1 MRWQLAL
8 LCALATATPASAV
21 TMSFDFG
28 NNARLTNLSGWNDV
42 FHASGS
48 PTDTLFVVVDENGNA
63 VPGVTLVETDPFYI
77 VGQPSQGGSES
88 PSGAA
93 AGFPVDATD
102 DYYFGHTG
110 AFGGGDDNPTGGFK
124 LTGLDQNLAYDFT
137 FFSSRTGVNDN
148 RETAFSVTGA
158 NVGSGVIATSN
169 NDSEVLSLNGIT
181 PDGNSE
187 ISIAVMA
194 GPNNDNGNGFYYIN
208 LMQVSTAIPEPTT
221 GLLLALAGG
230 FAAFGRR
237 RR

>member
-1 MRWQLAL
+1 MRWQLTL
-8 LCALATATPASAV
+8 LCVLATATPASAL

-28 NNARLTNLSGWNDV
+28 NNARLTNLPGWNDV

-48 PTDTLFVVVDENGNA
+48 PTDTLFVVNDSNGNP

-124 LTGLDQNLAYDFT
+124 LTGLNQSLAYDFT

-158 NVGSGVIATSN
+158 NNGSGVTATSN
-169 NDSEVLSLNGIT
+169 NNSEVLPINGIM
-181 PDGNSE
+181 PDTNGE
-187 ISIAVMA
+187 ISIVVSA
-194 GPNNDNGNGFYYIN
+194 GANNDNGNGFYYIN
-208 LMQVSTAIPEPTT
+208 LMQVSAIPEPAT

-237 RR
+237 HR

>member
-1 MRWQLAL
+1 MRWQLTL
-8 LCALATATPASAV
+8 LCVLATATPASAL

-28 NNARLTNLSGWNDV
+28 NNARLTNLPGWNDV
-42 FHASGS
+42 FHANGS
-48 PTDTLFVVVDENGNA
+48 PTDTLFVVNDSNGNP

-124 LTGLDQNLAYDFT
+124 LTGLNQSLAYDFT
-137 FFSSRTGVNDN
+137 FFSSRTGVTNN

-158 NVGSGVIATSN
+158 NNGSGVTATSN
-169 NDSEVLSLNGIT
+169 NNSEVLPINGIM
-181 PDGNSE
+181 PDTNGE
-187 ISIAVMA
+187 ISIVVSA
-194 GPNNDNGNGFYYIN
+194 GANNDDGNGFYYIN
-208 LMQVSTAIPEPTT
+208 LMQVSAIPEPAT